1 MAVTIQEIIERTEGH
16 MKRTEEVLAEQ
27 FAGVRTGRATTTL
40 FEKIVVEAY
49 GSEMPLNQMANI
61 KSTDAQTVVIEP
73 WDKSVMS
80 HIDKAIQASDLG
92 LTPSNDGT
100 VLRISFPA
108 LTEERRKELAKL
120 CRNYAEDARIAVRN
134 VRQKANRALEDLKGE
149 DGVSED
155 DIHRSSEQIQK
166 LTDGAIEEIAKLL
179 EKKEAEIMAI

>member
-1 MAVTIQEIIERTEGH
+1 MAITIDEIIERTEGH

-40 FEKIVVEAY
+40 FEKIMVVAY

-73 WDKSVMS
+73 WDRSVIS

-100 VLRISFPA
+100 VLRVSFPA

-120 CRNYAEDARIAVRN
+120 CRGYAEDGRIAVRN
-134 VRQKANRALEDLKGE
+134 VRQKANRALEDRKGE
-149 DGVSED
+149 EGISDD
-155 DIHRSSEQIQK
+155 DIFRAMDRVQK
-166 LTDGAIEEIAKLL
+166 LTDDAIEAIGKLL

>member
-1 MAVTIQEIIERTEGH
+1 MTIDEIIERTDER
-16 MKRTEEVLAEQ
+16 MKRSQEVLAEQ
-27 FAGVRTGRATTTL
+27 FASVRTGRATTTL
-40 FEKIVVEAY
+40 FEKVMVEAY

-61 KSTDAQTVVIEP
+61 KASDAQTVIIEP
-73 WDKSVMS
+73 WDRSVIS
-80 HIDKAIQASDLG
+80 HIDKAIRASDLG

-100 VLRISFPA
+100 VLRVAFPA

-120 CRNYAEDARIAVRN
+120 CRGYAEDGRVAVRN

-149 DGVSED
+149 EGVSED
-155 DIHRSSEQIQK
+155 DIHRSSEQVQK